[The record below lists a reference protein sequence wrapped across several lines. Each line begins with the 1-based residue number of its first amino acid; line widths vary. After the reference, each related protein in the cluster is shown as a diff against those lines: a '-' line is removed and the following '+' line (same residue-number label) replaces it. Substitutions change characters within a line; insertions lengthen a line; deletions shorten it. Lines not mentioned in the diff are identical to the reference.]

1 MVPGRGSKRRQTFR
15 QDRGLRSH
23 DGALVLWLPGVRL
36 TSRFFFSLLVF
47 ALLLGLPALTYG
59 TAGGSISGTVQDPSG
74 AVVTKATVTVTN
86 LDRGVRQAVTVSGT
100 GTYSFPR
107 LPVGRYDIDVT
118 APGFRPYR
126 RANITV
132 DVNSALLVDAIL
144 LVGVSSETVTVKES
158 AVRTETASTQLG
170 DVITSSNLAGLPL
183 NGRSYTDLLALQ
195 PGVLPATTITSLTV
209 QGLGQSVFS
218 PSGDLNPGTLS
229 INGQRESANGFMV
242 NGADA
247 EETGSMAAAVIPNLD
262 SIAEFRILSANFD
275 AQYGKYTGGQINV
288 ITKSGTNRF
297 HGDVFEFLRNTDLD
311 ARNYFSPTR
320 GTFIQNQ
327 FGGTA
332 GGPIER
338 GKLFFFS
345 DYQGTR
351 QIQGSDTGLISVP
364 SLPDRT
370 GDLFDQAS
378 SLTGTVNG
386 PYWANQL
393 SQKLGYGVATGEAYY
408 TPGCTNPSQ
417 CVLPNASL
425 PQSAWSAP
433 AQSLL
438 QYIPAPNLPRGV
450 FSTSAYDQILS
461 DDKIGER
468 IDAHTAWG
476 LILGYYSFDN
486 YTENNPYPTAQG
498 GANVPGFNGLY
509 TGRAQL
515 AVLGNTK
522 TIGDHAVNDFRFSY
536 TRDAND
542 LGRPAG
548 GLGVSLASQGF
559 VTGEGTLGIVPLAPQ
574 NQGVENIF
582 FNNFT
587 IGSVPD
593 RFYQINNDFEWSDN
607 FSQIAGRHAINLG
620 VLLDYD
626 QIDTHPYADLNGS
639 FNFYGTETGL
649 DFADFLL
656 GIPSQYTQNDLR
668 SFYGRNK
675 YVGLYAEDSW
685 RLRPNLTFNYGLRWD
700 RIEPW
705 YEKYN
710 NNITFVPGEQSLVFP
725 TAPTGI
731 VYPGD
736 PGISRTLSPPGDRDF
751 APRFGLAYS
760 PHLRQDSFLGKI
772 MGGADKTSIRAG
784 FGIFYAAIQGETL
797 GLISDNA
804 PYGFT
809 YTSPAPPLFATP
821 FVDAATGYVEGQRFP
836 AQLAS
841 LNVSRRNPDTTIDF
855 SQFEPIGAIPGY
867 KSTNT
872 IPYTEQYMLSLQ
884 RQIGTNTLL
893 TINYVGNQAHHLL
906 VLAAANPGNPA
917 LCLSLSQLGDVAPGS
932 PTCGPFGENA
942 VYTSASG
949 QVINSTRGPLGPAF
963 GSVSYQTSIG
973 NSNYNALQTSLR
985 HTSGSMQMFVSY
997 TYSKSIDQSSNL
1009 GDQVNPL
1016 DPNLSRELSSFDM
1029 RQDFVTSYTYWMPLQ
1044 RLFRADNRWTEG
1056 WSMSGITR
1064 YSTGFPVTFYNYED
1078 TSLLGTQGNGINN
1091 LAVDELE
1098 HVPGPLG
1105 LNHNPRNGR
1114 PYFNTALFSL
1124 PVRGSVGNGRRRFFS
1139 GPGID
1144 NYDLTLQKSLRLT
1157 ESKLFE
1163 FRFETFNAFNHAQF
1177 YGPASV
1183 DADISSETFGQVV
1196 GAAPPRL
1203 LQIASK
1209 IIF

>member
-1 MVPGRGSKRRQTFR
+1 LRGCSYSEK
-15 QDRGLRSH
+15 
-23 DGALVLWLPGVRL
+23 VLESVTS
-36 TSRFFFSLLVF
+36 TSRFPFSLLVF
-47 ALLLGLPALTYG
+47 ALLLGLPASTY
-59 TAGGSISGTVQDPSG
+59 AAVGGSISGTVKDPSG
-74 AVVTKATVTVTN
+74 AVLTKATVTVIN
-86 LDRGVRQAVTVSGT
+86 LDSGVRQAVTVSGT
-100 GTYSFPR
+100 GTFSFPS
-107 LPVGRYDIDVT
+107 LPVARYDVDVT

-132 DVNSALLVDAIL
+132 DVNSVLLIDAVVEL
-144 LVGVSSETVTVKES
+144 GVSTQTVTVNES
-158 AVRTETASTQLG
+158 AVRIETASTQLG
-170 DVITSSNLAGLPL
+170 DVIRSPNIAGLPL

-195 PGVLPATTITSLTV
+195 PGVVPATTITPLTV

-229 INGQRESANGFMV
+229 INGQRESTNGFMI

-247 EETGSMAAAVIPNLD
+247 EETGSMAAAIIPDLD
-262 SIAEFRILSANFD
+262 SISEFRILSANFD
-275 AQYGKYTGGQINV
+275 ADYGRYTGGQINV
-288 ITKSGTNRF
+288 VTKSGTNSF
-297 HGDVFEFLRNTDLD
+297 HGDLFEFLRNTDLD

-327 FGGTA
+327 FGGTV
-332 GGPIER
+332 GGPIEKER
-338 GKLFFFS
+338 VFFFS

-364 SLPDRT
+364 SLPDRS
-370 GDLFDQAS
+370 GDLSDQAS
-378 SLTGTVNG
+378 SLAGTVNG
-386 PYWANQL
+386 SYWANQL
-393 SQKLGYGVATGEAYY
+393 SQRLGYEVMPGEAYY
-408 TPGCTNPSQ
+408 APGCTAPSQ
-417 CVLPNASL
+417 CVLPNATI

-438 QYIPAPNLPRGV
+438 RYIPAPNLPGGV
-450 FSTSAYDQILS
+450 FSTSAYDQILN
-461 DDKIGER
+461 DDKVGER
-468 IDAHTAWG
+468 VDANTSLG
-476 LILGYYSFDN
+476 LILGYYSLDN
-486 YTENNPYPTAQG
+486 YALNNPYPTGQG
-498 GANVPGFNGLY
+498 GANVPGFSGLY

-515 AVLGNTK
+515 AVLGDTK

-574 NQGVENIF
+574 NQGVENIL

-587 IGSVPD
+587 VGSVPD
-593 RFYQINNDFEWSDN
+593 RFYQINNDFEWSDT
-607 FSQIAGRHAINLG
+607 FAKIAGRHAMKFG
-620 VLLDYD
+620 VLLGHD

-685 RLRPNLTFNYGLRWD
+685 RLRSNLTFNYGLRWE

-736 PGISRTLSPPGDRDF
+736 PGISRTLSPAGNRDF
-751 APRFGLAYS
+751 APRLGLAYS
-760 PHLRQDSFLGKI
+760 PNVRRDLFLGKI
-772 MGGADKTSIRAG
+772 VGGPGQTSIRAG
-784 FGIFYAAIQGETL
+784 FGIFYAAIEGETL

-821 FVDAATGYVEGQRFP
+821 FVDAATGHVEGQRFP
-836 AQLAS
+836 AQLAP

-855 SQFEPIGAIPGY
+855 SQFEPISTIPGY
-867 KSTNT
+867 KPTNT

-884 RQIGTNTLL
+884 RQIGASTSL
-893 TINYVGNQAHHLL
+893 TVNYVGNQAHHLL
-906 VLAAANPGNPA
+906 VLQAANPGNSA
-917 LCLSLSQLGDVAPGS
+917 LCLSLSQAGDVAPGS

-985 HTSGSMQMFVSY
+985 HTSGSMQIFVSY

-1016 DPNLSRELSSFDM
+1016 GPGLSRELSSFDM
-1029 RQDFVTSYTYWMPLQ
+1029 RQDFVASYTSPMPFE
-1044 RLFRADNRWTEG
+1044 RLFRADNRWTHG
-1056 WSMSGITR
+1056 WSISGITR

-1091 LAVDELE
+1091 LAVDELDYA
-1098 HVPGPLG
+1098 PGPLD
-1105 LNHNPRNGR
+1105 LNHNPRNGSG
-1114 PYFNTALFSL
+1114 YFNTTLFRL
-1124 PVRGSVGNGRRRFFS
+1124 PVLGSIGNGRRRFFS

-1144 NYDLTLQKSLRLT
+1144 NYDMTLQKSLRLT
-1157 ESKLFE
+1157 DAKSFE
-1163 FRFETFNAFNHAQF
+1163 FRVEAFNAFNHAQF
-1177 YGPASV
+1177 YGPDSV
-1183 DADISSETFGQVV
+1183 AGNISSDTFGQVV
-1196 GAAPPRL
+1196 SAAPPRL
-1203 LQIASK
+1203 LQIACK